1 MVAGAEQFPVGLLT
15 TALILNY
22 LLGAPLIGPRVGLAP
37 LYDIASGF
45 PYDAHELHGL
55 RRAAM
60 KIGGESRFGEIERRR
75 WERFATEIRYPA
87 TRLIDRVDE
96 LSRQLPDALSSA
108 LDGEPEAAG
117 ELRSRLLDPVTE
129 NCLATI
135 GGLRH

>member
-1 MVAGAEQFPVGLLT
+1 M
-15 TALILNY
+15 
-22 LLGAPLIGPRVGLAP
+22 GLAP

-60 KIGGESRFGEIERRR
+60 KIGGESRFGEIERRH